1 MSTSTGALAPAA
13 PAQARGRLRTN
24 DRKRGRSALHWCAAL
39 AACGA
44 VLGVVPPAA
53 CAHGFAGQRF
63 FPATL
68 TIDDPFVADEGDILF
83 GHSRTPNDAG
93 GDVTTNSASLEFAKR
108 ITRNLGVSVATEYDN
123 LQFSNGDPSVNGFN
137 NLELGVRYLSLV
149 SAAHEALVS
158 VGLNAELSG
167 TGSKAV
173 SDSFSTI
180 SPIVLFGK
188 GFGDL
193 PDSVSYLR
201 PIAVTGAI
209 SPNFTSNSS
218 APDSLDWGFTFQYSL
233 PYLQSFVRD
242 VGLRAPFNHMIPVV
256 EMPMN
261 TCLNPGCRGQTTG
274 TVNPGVIWFSRW
286 GQFGLE
292 ATVPVNS
299 RSGNHV
305 GLLFQVHFYFD
316 DIFPHS
322 LGRPLIDR

>member
-1 MSTSTGALAPAA
+1 MVATA
-13 PAQARGRLRTN
+13 
-24 DRKRGRSALHWCAAL
+24 
-39 AACGA
+39 A
-44 VLGVVPPAA
+44 VLGGAPDVA

-83 GHSRTPNDAG
+83 GHSRTLNDAG
-93 GDVTTNSASLEFAKR
+93 GDVTTDSTSLEFAKR
-108 ITRNLGVSVATEYDN
+108 ITRNLGVSVATEYDS
-123 LQFSNGDPSVNGFN
+123 LQFSNGDPSVRGFN

-149 SAAHEALVS
+149 SEVHEALVS
-158 VGLNAELSG
+158 VGLNAELGG

-193 PDSVSYLR
+193 PDPVSYLR

-209 SPNFTSNSS
+209 SPNFTTSPS

-233 PYLQSFVRD
+233 PYLQSFVKD
-242 VGLRAPFNHMIPVV
+242 VGLRAPFNHMIPVI
-256 EMPMN
+256 ETPMN
-261 TCLNPGCRGQTTG
+261 TCLNLGCRGQTTG
-274 TVNPGVIWFSRW
+274 TINPGVIWFSRW
-286 GQFGLE
+286 GQLALE
-292 ATVPVNS
+292 TTVPVNS

-316 DIFPHS
+316 DIFPDS
-322 LGRPLIDR
+322 MGRPLIGQ

>member
-1 MSTSTGALAPAA
+1 ML
-13 PAQARGRLRTN
+13 
-24 DRKRGRSALHWCAAL
+24 
-39 AACGA
+39 GA
-44 VLGVVPPAA
+44 VPSAA
-53 CAHGFAGQRF
+53 SAHGFAGQRF

-93 GDVTTNSASLEFAKR
+93 GDVTTSSTSLELAKR
-108 ITRNLGVSVATEYDN
+108 ITRNLGVSVATEHDN
-123 LQFSNGDPSVNGFN
+123 LSFSNGDPSVRGLN
-137 NLELGVRYLSLV
+137 NLLVGVRYLSLV

-158 VGLNAELSG
+158 VGIDAELGG

-193 PDSVSYLR
+193 PDSVPYLR
-201 PIAVTGAI
+201 PIAVTGAV
-209 SPNFTSNSS
+209 SPNFTTDPS

-233 PYLQSFVRD
+233 PYLQSFVKD
-242 VGLRAPFNHMIPVV
+242 VGLRAPFNHMIPVI
-256 EMPMN
+256 ETPMN
-261 TCLNPGCRGQTTG
+261 TCLNLGCRGQTTG

-286 GQFGLE
+286 GQLALE
-292 ATVPVNS
+292 AQVPVNS